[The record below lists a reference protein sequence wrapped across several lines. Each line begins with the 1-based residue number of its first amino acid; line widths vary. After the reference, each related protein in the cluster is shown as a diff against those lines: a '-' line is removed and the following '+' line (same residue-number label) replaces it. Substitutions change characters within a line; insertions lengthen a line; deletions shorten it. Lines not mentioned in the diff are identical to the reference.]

1 MLGVEIEPLPQ
12 CKHWITSPT
21 HYPSDTA
28 PDFKNVSSRS
38 CGDFFITSFVIFL
51 VNLLSTKHVIAKYTP
66 HPVLSVR
73 AWNPVAHVHTS
84 LVETLHGSAVAT
96 HQSSIWHGDPIR
108 ARVTGKN
115 DHRLLSS
122 YVCACSESLC
132 AFICIHSHS
141 LESVEYIELWDR
153 YPVSIRNPTQISRTI
168 WS

>member
-1 MLGVEIEPLPQ
+1 MTSAFLTLTKDQGHSTSSKVTDVEISALSECFL
-12 CKHWITSPT
+12 
-21 HYPSDTA
+21 
-28 PDFKNVSSRS
+28 
-38 CGDFFITSFVIFL
+38 FVIFR
-51 VNLLSTKHVIAKYTP
+51 VNLLSTKHVTVKYTP

-108 ARVTGKN
+108 ARVTGIN

-132 AFICIHSHS
+132 AFICIQS
-141 LESVEYIELWDR
+141 LESVEHIELWDR
-153 YPVSIRNPTQISRTI
+153 YPVSIRNPTQISRTV